1 MAGRKINWR
10 VCVRATGDEYDAKG
24 REALTELHH
33 LGFDEVTSVR
43 TTRIYEFCGSLS
55 REQIAVLCDRLFVDP
70 AIESASVEA
79 VIDWPES
86 NAPMVEVH
94 FQPGVMDPVALSALQ
109 AANDLLLADGAASD
123 RPIELIQTAWRYEIA
138 GATRLSRIEA
148 MAQSALA
155 NACVERVFVKAFD
168 RCDVLPT
175 DFAIPPVVDF
185 ELVTVELDGKDD
197 DALTAISKQ
206 GRLFLSTQEMQAIQQ
221 HFQKLGRNPTD
232 IELETIAQTW
242 SEHCVHKTLKSAV
255 DYKGRAFGAES
266 TSDDNVEQ
274 RYDNLLVDT
283 IARATRELNRD
294 WCLSVFVDNAGVVAF
309 DDDNG
314 IAFKVETHNHP
325 SAIEPYGGAATG
337 VGGCVRDI
345 LGCGLG
351 AKPIANT
358 DVFCVAQPDWDS
370 NRLPNGVLH
379 PRRILRGIIS
389 GVRDYGNR
397 MGIPTVAGSLHF
409 DERYLANPLV
419 FVGSVGIIPRKHIAK
434 APQAGDRVVVVGGR
448 TGRDGIGGAT
458 FSSGE
463 LTDSHA
469 DEFAHAVQIGNAIEE
484 KKVQDALLRARDHE
498 SGCLYSAVT
507 DCGAGGLSSAVG
519 EMAEHLGATVQL
531 ENVPLKY
538 SGLRYNEIWLSE
550 AQERMVLSVP
560 PAKMDALREVFE
572 RESVEVADIGEF
584 NDSGTLELRFN
595 DEQVGRLDLDF
606 MHNGVP
612 KTTRVARWHG
622 PPEGVAP
629 ANPTPITPQ
638 NAEEIMLSKL
648 ASINSCSREPIFR
661 QYDFEVQG
669 GSVIKPTVGVG
680 EGPSDAAVITPRLDS
695 NRGVA
700 IGMGLCSDRVEPDP
714 YWMAVRS
721 IDEAIRNL
729 VCVGADPS
737 RIAILDN
744 FCWGG
749 CADETAMGALVRA
762 CQGCHDAALAY
773 KTPFISG
780 KDSLN
785 NQFSLSPEDAER
797 LNLPKTI
804 AIPPTLLVSGIGHIE
819 DVRKCVTSDLKRAD
833 EYIVAVVFDW
843 EAPDLEKFAK
853 IHAAVANM
861 IRQGEVLAC
870 HDFGEDG
877 IACALAEMCIGG
889 NRGADLRL
897 QDQFMETLNPLFG
910 GKHTGYV
917 MQIREPINPAN
928 MDAVE
933 ELTSTVD
940 LWGRP
945 HDKRLRLEMYGD
957 TLFDVEIATLKHLWR
972 NGLRRDLGGR
982 VDG

>member
-10 VCVRATGDEYDAKG
+10 ICVRATGDEYDAKG
-24 REALTELHH
+24 RATLAELRHT
-33 LGFDEVTSVR
+33 GFAEVASVQTS
-43 TTRIYEFCGSLS
+43 RIYELCGALS
-55 REQIAVLCDRLFVDP
+55 REQIQFLCDRLFVDP
-70 AIESASVEA
+70 AIETVTVED
-79 VIDWPES
+79 VNEWPKS
-86 NAPMVEVH
+86 GAAQVEVH
-94 FQPGVMDPVALSALQ
+94 FQPGVMDPVALSAID
-109 AANDLLLADGAASD
+109 AANDLLRAGDPAADE
-123 RPIELIQTAWRYEIA
+123 PIELIQSAWRYEIV
-138 GATRLSRIEA
+138 GATQRDRVEA
-148 MAQSALA
+148 MAERVLA
-155 NACVERVFVKAFD
+155 NACVERVFIKAFD
-168 RCDVLPT
+168 RCDALPAE
-175 DFAIPPVVDF
+175 FAVAPVAGF
-185 ELVTVELDGKDD
+185 ELLTVDLAGKDE
-197 DALTAISKQ
+197 DALSDISRQ
-206 GRLFLSTQEMQAIQQ
+206 GHLFLSTLEMQTIQQ
-221 HFQKLGRNPTD
+221 HYQDLGRNPTD

-255 DYKGRAFGAES
+255 DYKGRAFGVES
-266 TSDDNVEQ
+266 TSPGTIER

-283 IARATRELNRD
+283 IVKATRELDCD
-294 WCLSVFVDNAGVVAF
+294 WCLSVFEDNAGVVAF

-358 DVFCVAQPDWDS
+358 DVFCVARPDWDA

-379 PRRILRGIIS
+379 PRRILRGVIS

-397 MGIPTVAGSLHF
+397 MGIPTVAGGLHF

-419 FVGSVGIIPRKHIAK
+419 FVGSVGLIPRKHIAK
-434 APQAGDRVVVVGGR
+434 APQVGDRVVVVGGR

-560 PAKMDALREVFE
+560 PSKMDALREVFT
-572 RESVEVADIGEF
+572 REGVEVADIGEF

-595 DEQVGRLDLDF
+595 DKQVGRLDLDF
-606 MHNGVP
+606 MHSGVP
-612 KTTRVARWHG
+612 KTTRVARWNG

-629 ANPTPITPQ
+629 ANPTRIAPQ
-638 NAEEIMLSKL
+638 NAEEIMLAKL
-648 ASINSCSREPIFR
+648 ASIDSCSREPIFR
-661 QYDFEVQG
+661 QYDYEVQG
-669 GSVIKPTVGVG
+669 GSVIKPLVGVG
-680 EGPSDAAVITPRLDS
+680 EGPSDAAVITPVLES
-695 NRGVA
+695 NRGIA
-700 IGMGLCSDRVEPDP
+700 IGMGMCSDRIEPDP
-714 YWMAVRS
+714 YWMAIRS
-721 IDEAIRNL
+721 IDETIRNL

-749 CADETAMGALVRA
+749 CADEEAMGALVRA

-785 NQFSLSPEDAER
+785 NQFSLSPDDATR
-797 LNLPKTI
+797 LNLPNTI
-804 AIPPTLLVSGIGHIE
+804 AIPPTLLISGIGQVR
-819 DVRKCVTSDLKRAD
+819 DVRRCVSSDLKQDGGRLLAII
-833 EYIVAVVFDW
+833 YDW
-843 EAPDLEKFAK
+843 RAPDLHRLSR
-853 IHAAVANM
+853 IHHAVGDL
-861 IRQGEVLAC
+861 IGRSRIHAC
-870 HDFGEDG
+870 HDIGDEG
-877 IACALAEMCIGG
+877 IAHSLAEMCIGG
-889 NRGADLRL
+889 GRGARI
-897 QDQFMETLNPLFG
+897 TL
-910 GKHTGYV
+910 
-917 MQIREPINPAN
+917 PAT
-928 MDAVE
+928 DAGAA
-933 ELTSTVD
+933 LA
-940 LWGRP
+940 R
-945 HDKRLRLEMYGD
+945 
-957 TLFDVEIATLKHLWR
+957 LFDHQLSGYILQVDDAADVSALGELASVVALGEVSDDGTLRIESNDGVMLSVEVKELERAWR
-972 NGLRRDLGGR
+972 GGLAPFLG
-982 VDG
+982 DGADG